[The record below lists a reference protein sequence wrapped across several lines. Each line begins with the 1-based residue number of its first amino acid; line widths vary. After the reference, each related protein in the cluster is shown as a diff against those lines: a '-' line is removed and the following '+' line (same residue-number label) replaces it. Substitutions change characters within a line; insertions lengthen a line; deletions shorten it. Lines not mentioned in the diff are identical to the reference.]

1 MISNSQ
7 LSAHPHLRCPSYNL
21 LYTGV
26 PDIPIS
32 DAPTSSVSSVCAQV
46 SQFLSVALGAESA
59 PLEGVE
65 GVGQLAGKDA
75 KEGAQTEA
83 GPAGPPAAL
92 KTANSGTI
100 KEYSD

>member
-1 MISNSQ
+1 M
-7 LSAHPHLRCPSYNL
+7 
-21 LYTGV
+21 
-26 PDIPIS
+26 
-32 DAPTSSVSSVCAQV
+32 
-46 SQFLSVALGAESA
+46 ALGAESA